1 MRADYTKERA
11 MDSLPAGYVQAGQQI
26 INTQSGA
33 IYERQADGRLQ
44 RTGTASRAQ
53 RMALEAGVDPAELR
67 SEADI
72 GALAAQYPLD
82 LDPAWAAAILQRTR
96 GTEEVFALL
105 TALHHFSELDR
116 LTEPREQAERREWL
130 WGACNDLAGVPGWA
144 YRFVQQLTGVELD
157 GAREDG

>member
-1 MRADYTKERA
+1 

-53 RMALEAGVDPAELR
+53 RMALESGVDPAELR

-82 LDPAWAAAILQRTR
+82 LDPAWAAAIFQRTR

-105 TALHHFSELDR
+105 TALHHFTELAR
-116 LTEPREQAERREWL
+116 LADPREQAERREWL

-144 YRFVQQLTGVELD
+144 YRFAHELTGVELED
-157 GAREDG
+157 TGEDGR